1 MKVLLGE
8 GKNNTMSEYKF
19 YRAPAIFAEKHWDI
33 IGTYMMN
40 ALPAF
45 ADRDE
50 SVRVSLLEAVVK
62 EIIQVWIVIP
72 TAPARL
78 GDIAAIFTTYIA
90 DDGITGEK
98 KLVVYTVTSNAGNLK
113 PSVYVEGKN
122 KLIAYG
128 KAHGCT
134 KLVTTTESDIIMEKA
149 RHLGGKIHHLAVWE
163 I

>member
-1 MKVLLGE
+1 MKALLGE

-72 TAPARL
+72 TALL
-78 GDIAAIFTTYIA
+78 G
-90 DDGITGEK
+90 
-98 KLVVYTVTSNAGNLK
+98 
-113 PSVYVEGKN
+113 
-122 KLIAYG
+122 
-128 KAHGCT
+128 
-134 KLVTTTESDIIMEKA
+134 
-149 RHLGGKIHHLAVWE
+149 
-163 I
+163 